1 MGKALMTYRDY
12 GTPGEL
18 STVTIPI
25 VDLNAENIV
34 TQTAA
39 VDALREAMEDI
50 MVVDGPDQRTLV
62 AWVNDISVP
71 TTNAFAQREIKWL
84 VKYVDAT
91 TGAPHYL
98 EIPCAD
104 LSLLDATL
112 NDRIDMQDPLTLA
125 FISAFE
131 AVVSVDG
138 HSVTVENITY
148 VSRKS

>member
-25 VDLNAENIV
+25 VDLTDANIV
-34 TQTAA
+34 AQTAA
-39 VDALREAMEDI
+39 VDALRTAMEAI
-50 MVVDGPDQRTLV
+50 MTVDGPDQRSLV
-62 AWVNDISVP
+62 AWVNDTSVP

-84 VKYVDAT
+84 VRYVDDT
-91 TGAPHYL
+91 TGDPHYM

-104 LSLLDATL
+104 LSLLDETL

-131 AVVSVDG
+131 AVVNVDG